1 VFLIDG
7 RRTFRF
13 LALLEEA
20 ERTPRGRRR
29 NERQVLDALLKLW
42 GGKRAEMEKELAER
56 AGAGLTVSQAFT
68 KWKKYARGE
77 GLAETTIALHYERS
91 LRDYFA
97 ANPDHPLGEITL
109 THLDRFKA
117 HLRGKGLAPATI
129 NLRLSKVAAF
139 LRWAQR
145 RELLPAV
152 PRIETV
158 KEPRRLARTMTVRD
172 IRRLI
177 ARLRKLIRDAK
188 QDRQRYFYEL
198 HELMLV
204 LILGTGMRRGEPY
217 QCAWADVDLDGG
229 VLRVLR
235 PKEGH
240 EKPVVLPELTV
251 AYLRQRRA
259 KYPHHVRLF
268 DDGRGGSAYRDAH
281 ALTTAFRRH
290 MKALG
295 LTGKGIKPLH
305 THRAGFSTVGL
316 DLLGLEPVAVQAQ
329 PGHAK
334 LETTQRGYVSTMQTA
349 KRRAVEIYEKRY
361 LRPLFDR
368 KASEGPNPKLKKPA
382 NSKR

>member
-1 VFLIDG
+1 M
-7 RRTFRF
+7 
-13 LALLEEA
+13 
-20 ERTPRGRRR
+20 
-29 NERQVLDALLKLW
+29 DALLKLW
-42 GGKRAEMEKELAER
+42 DGKRAEMEKELAER

-97 ANPDHPLGEITL
+97 ANPDHPLGEIKL
-109 THLDRFKA
+109 TQLYRFKA

-145 RELLPAV
+145 RDLLPAV
-152 PRIETV
+152 PRIEPV
-158 KEPRRLARTMTVRD
+158 KEPRRLARTMAVRD
-172 IRRLI
+172 IRRLLE
-177 ARLRKLIRDAK
+177 RLGERIRDAK
-188 QDRQRYFYEL
+188 QDRQRSFYEL

-217 QCAWADVDLDGG
+217 QCRWSDVDMDAALMRILD
-229 VLRVLR
+229 
-235 PKEGH
+235 PKEKH
-240 EKPVVLPELTV
+240 EKLVALPALTV
-251 AYLRQRRA
+251 AYLRRRRK
-259 KYPHHVRLF
+259 KYPGHVWLF
-268 DDGRGGSAYRDAH
+268 AYGKGKGKRAYRDAH
-281 ALTTAFRRH
+281 AITTAIRRH

-305 THRAGFSTVGL
+305 THRVGFSTVGL
-316 DLLGLEPVAVQAQ
+316 DLLGLEPVTVQAQ
-329 PGHAK
+329 LGHAK

-368 KASEGPNPKLKKPA
+368 KASEGANPKLKKRA